1 MVDHNQTNLH
11 GLVALIIEILKMIL
25 LIEFIGALILG
36 FHFLQYYSDWK
47 EAFLHGLFTSIS
59 ATTNAGL
66 DITGASMVPYAN
78 DYFVQFITIL
88 LLTLGSIGFPVLIE
102 VKNYLFHR
110 DEFHTS
116 ISIFTFY
123 QNNNHYICR
132 TSFLWNTI
140 HYFAGISAF
149 L

>member
-36 FHFLQYYSDWK
+36 FHFLHYYSDWK
-47 EAFLHGLFTSIS
+47 EAFLHGLFASIS

-66 DITGASMVPYAN
+66 DITGASMVPYAD

-102 VKNYLFHR
+102 VKNYLFHKN
-110 DEFHTS
+110 EFHTS
-116 ISIFTFY
+116 ISFFTIY
-123 QNNNHYICR
+123 KANNHDLCSP
-132 TSFLWNTI
+132 SFLWNFI
-140 HYFAGISAF
+140 HHFVGISAF
-149 L
+149 F